1 MTGLNALE
9 LLLEGKV
16 HRIRR
21 KGDDD
26 LFILIDEEGQ
36 LSLSTNYDEY
46 IQSEF
51 AFDLRFGSPGA
62 IVEHFYNDL
71 LKDDWEEAK

>member
-1 MTGLNALE
+1 MTGLKALE

-26 LFILIDEEGQ
+26 MFILLDENGK
-36 LSLSTNYDEY
+36 LSLSNGYDFY
-46 IQSEF
+46 IQDEF
-51 AFDLRFGSPGA
+51 AFDLRFGTPGA

-71 LKDDWEEAK
+71 LKDDWELAE

>member
-1 MTGLNALE
+1 MTGIEALQA
-9 LLLEGKV
+9 LLEGTV

-26 LFILIDEEGQ
+26 MFILIDEEGQ

-46 IQSEF
+46 IQNEF

-71 LKDDWEEAK
+71 LKDDWEVVE

>member
-1 MTGLNALE
+1 MTGVEALQA
-9 LLLEGKV
+9 LLQGKAA
-16 HRIRR
+16 RIRR
-21 KGDDD
+21 NGDDD
-26 LFILIDEEGQ
+26 MSICIDEEGQ
-36 LSLSTNYDEY
+36 LSLSVEYDNY

-71 LKDDWEEAK
+71 LKDDWEVVE